1 MESSDC
7 IMPSSRKEAPINRVL
22 MCSLFLQFWITNL
35 KRRRSPP
42 SQNLRASVVRSAA
55 GRPARKTN
63 GSASAVIRG
72 TPSRREA
79 FAPSAYTSGAKRNV
93 SRAADGRRIRS
104 GMPIRKNDD
113 VSNKCGEALLESF
126 AGSTAMPFID
136 TSALEVIERL
146 PGWYGRYF
154 HSPSMTFAH
163 YDFKRFF
170 HDGMSGSASF
180 QTVGKSSQAA
190 STRDA

>member
-79 FAPSAYTSGAKRNV
+79 FAPSAYTSGAKREFIK
-93 SRAADGRRIRS
+93 G
-104 GMPIRKNDD
+104 PRKSFNPAQII
-113 VSNKCGEALLESF
+113 EALRTLHARKPGCIVVR
-126 AGSTAMPFID
+126 AGRSTS
-136 TSALEVIERL
+136 TVVI
-146 PGWYGRYF
+146 
-154 HSPSMTFAH
+154 
-163 YDFKRFF
+163 
-170 HDGMSGSASF
+170 
-180 QTVGKSSQAA
+180 VGQDLMHAIQDQEGLQL
-190 STRDA
+190 R